1 MANHHWNFSAE
12 PLPPQIIFG
21 KEIKWGPFSFSPLSA
36 FPNVTCNMFP
46 FSFCTLPL
54 EANLPVKLELVF
66 LQTRSGCSPL
76 CLCQIPEFLK
86 YLNPYFEFANEFSF
100 VFVSVFLCFVG
111 ISFCVRL
118 QTRRLCSPMCLCQI
132 PEFLPSHVVA
142 WIYRFVF
149 LCILFSMFLL
159 LIVWTVTWIYAAGFP
174 AWGRLWWKQSD
185 AVSSR
190 VCGRVSQSPGW
201 VDPINP
207 SLPTSSLPPHV
218 ICLPCF
224 LRILSGYCWYCQLLR
239 LGGRHSIGWPCP
251 LPPPSPLS
259 TTLPR
264 PSPSCPIQ
272 NTLHHYTSD
281 ISRYAFED
289 EKSDTTD
296 TVWDIHISKL
306 KIAALDDWFSAPRIL
321 CQY

>member
-1 MANHHWNFSAE
+1 MR
-12 PLPPQIIFG
+12 Q
-21 KEIKWGPFSFSPLSA
+21 A
-36 FPNVTCNMFP
+36 FPP
-46 FSFCTLPL
+46 
-54 EANLPVKLELVF
+54 EAGCDESN
-66 LQTRSGCSPL
+66 QTR
-76 CLCQIPEFLK
+76 CLPE
-86 YLNPYFEFANEFSF
+86 
-100 VFVSVFLCFVG
+100 
-111 ISFCVRL
+111 
-118 QTRRLCSPMCLCQI
+118 
-132 PEFLPSHVVA
+132 
-142 WIYRFVF
+142 
-149 LCILFSMFLL
+149 
-159 LIVWTVTWIYAAGFP
+159 YAAASHKAP
-174 AWGRLWWKQSD
+174 AEWILST
-185 AVSSR
+185 
-190 VCGRVSQSPGW
+190 
-201 VDPINP
+201 
-207 SLPTSSLPPHV
+207 TSSLPPHV

-306 KIAALDDWFSAPRIL
+306 KLTALDDWSSAQRIL
-321 CQY
+321 CQYQPVSKSLFPYLLTDWPYGKLAPSVRQIIDGVGNHFRTRKISPMLQWLLQPG